1 MQFVRRLSSASL
13 LSGGFAWSSLQ
24 MPVRCE
30 ERQGRLQGRAAIVTG
45 GASGMGAASAKLFA
59 AEGAKVAVVDI
70 NGVGAAAVVAE
81 IHASGGVA
89 IAVEADLTD
98 EAAVEHAVQTAEA
111 AHGPC
116 TALFNVAGGMV
127 IKPFLELTRQ
137 DWDGLMAK
145 NATSMFLMTRAALPS
160 MVAAG
165 GGSIVCMSSVSAMY
179 ATPTEVAYNASK
191 GACHMLARAVGVE
204 FKDRGVRVNTVCPGF
219 IDTPHGRAEI
229 RDLTAQ
235 GVQCTEADIVKMQG
249 RLGRPQ
255 DIANV
260 ALFLL
265 SDESSFMTCSHV
277 TADGGLSAE

>member
-1 MQFVRRLSSASL
+1 
-13 LSGGFAWSSLQ
+13 
-24 MPVRCE
+24 
-30 ERQGRLQGRAAIVTG
+30 
-45 GASGMGAASAKLFA
+45 MGAASAKLFA
-59 AEGAKVAVVDI
+59 AEGAKVTVVDV
-70 NGVGAAAVVAE
+70 NDEGAAAVAAQ
-81 IHASGGVA
+81 IRATGGTA
-89 IAVEADLTD
+89 IAVTADLTD
-98 EAAVEHAVQTAEA
+98 EAAVTRAVQTAEA

-145 NATSMFLMTRAALPS
+145 NVTTMFLMTRAALPG
-160 MVAAG
+160 MIAAG
-165 GGSIVCMSSVSAMY
+165 GGSIVCMSSVSAIY

-219 IDTPHGRAEI
+219 VDTPHGRNEL
-229 RDLTAQ
+229 RDLQAH
-235 GVQCTEADIVKMQG
+235 GVPATEEDIAKLQG
-249 RLGRPQ
+249 RLGRPE
-255 DIANV
+255 DIAYV

-265 SDESSFMTCSHV
+265 SDESCFMTCSHV